1 MSPKLVSCHL
11 MLRSPAGLVE
21 RILEELLIC
30 LRAGGEMG
38 VGVVS
43 PAADFGDKKRFTYWN
58 GPQKRGL
65 PQNLTQLVCR
75 NVVHFC
81 SSHTTFK

>member
-30 LRAGGEMG
+30 LRAGGEWALELLVQLQISETKSVLLTAM
-38 VGVVS
+38 
-43 PAADFGDKKRFTYWN
+43 DHKREAFL
-58 GPQKRGL
+58 RI
-65 PQNLTQLVCR
+65 
-75 NVVHFC
+75 
-81 SSHTTFK
+81 